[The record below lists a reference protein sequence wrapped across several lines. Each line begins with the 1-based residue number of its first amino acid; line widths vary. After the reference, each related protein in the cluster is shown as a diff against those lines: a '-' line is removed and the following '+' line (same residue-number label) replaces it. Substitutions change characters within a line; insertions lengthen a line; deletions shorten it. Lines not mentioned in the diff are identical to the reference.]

1 MTSRTRVPVIGPLP
15 PPFPDVHRIA
25 VLRGGGLG
33 DLLFAVPAIQSLEAA
48 YPGAEIL
55 LLGTRMHAELFAC
68 RPSPIDRVIPLPPA
82 KGVHEPPGRDFDDA
96 EQQAFFDLVGPV
108 DLGVQV
114 HGGGRWSNPFLR
126 RLGPR
131 WTVGART
138 PDAEELDRWVPFRY
152 YQNETARALEVAGLA
167 GAPVVAFE
175 PSLSLVPEDLTAAEN
190 ALAGLGG
197 PLAVV
202 HPGASDPRRR
212 WPPEEFAEV
221 VVTLAGEG
229 VSVAVIG
236 TAEERQLVDKV
247 VSLARGRLSG
257 PGAGAVR
264 PLTELTLSALC
275 GVLGG
280 ASVFVGNDSGPRHL
294 ARALGTP
301 AVGVYWMGNVI
312 NAGPLGRSRDRVLI
326 AWRSTCPVCG
336 VDVTR
341 EDLPRCPHDVSF
353 VADVR
358 VADVLAETRD
368 LLAAGRSTGSAFSSG
383 G

>member
-1 MTSRTRVPVIGPLP
+1 MTSSQTRGLAVGPLP
-15 PPFPDVHRIA
+15 PPFPDVCRIA

-33 DLLFAVPAIQSLEAA
+33 DLLFAVPAIQSLKAA
-48 YPGAEIL
+48 YPAAEIL
-55 LLGTRMHAELFAC
+55 LLGTRTHAELFAH

-82 KGVHEPPGRDFDDA
+82 RGVHEPPGRRFDEA

-108 DLGVQV
+108 DLAVQV

-138 PDAEELDRWVPFRY
+138 PDAEEVDRWVPFRY
-152 YQNETARALEVAGLA
+152 YQNETVRALEVAGLA
-167 GAPVVAFE
+167 GAPAVALE

-190 ALAGLGG
+190 ELAGLGG
-197 PLAVV
+197 PLVTV

-212 WPPEEFAEV
+212 WPPEAFAEV
-221 VVTLAGEG
+221 IVALTGEG
-229 VSVAVIG
+229 ASVVVIG
-236 TAEERQLVDKV
+236 APEERQLVDKV
-247 VSLARGRLSG
+247 TSLARGRLSG
-257 PGAGAVR
+257 TAAEAVR
-264 PLTELTLSALC
+264 PLTELTMSALC
-275 GVLGG
+275 GVL
-280 ASVFVGNDSGPRHL
+280 ASAKVFVGNDSGPRHL

-326 AWRSTCPVCG
+326 SWQRACPECG

-341 EDLPRCPHDVSF
+341 EDLPRCEHDVSF
-353 VADVR
+353 VAEVG
-358 VADVLAETRD
+358 VVDVLAETRD
-368 LLAAGRSTGSAFSSG
+368 LLAGDRAFCR
-383 G
+383 